1 MCVSYLGI
9 GERDFGLARI
19 APSYQLMVF
28 FWFLLSF
35 LVCFFFGVAA
45 TAGSSL
51 LTQPLREESGNNKE
65 EEEDDEN
72 LKKIRTAGDESFNPP
87 EFINSRTS
95 WSLFLIIREY

>member
-1 MCVSYLGI
+1 MYLDSRLALHGQSCIRSNLFFLSVCVSYLGI
-9 GERDFGLARI
+9 GEKDFGLARI

-65 EEEDDEN
+65 EEDDEN
-72 LKKIRTAGDESFNPP
+72 LKK
-87 EFINSRTS
+87 
-95 WSLFLIIREY
+95 

>member
-1 MCVSYLGI
+1 MYLDSRLDKVAFDRIFFFFECMCVSYLGI

-72 LKKIRTAGDESFNPP
+72 LKK
-87 EFINSRTS
+87 
-95 WSLFLIIREY
+95 